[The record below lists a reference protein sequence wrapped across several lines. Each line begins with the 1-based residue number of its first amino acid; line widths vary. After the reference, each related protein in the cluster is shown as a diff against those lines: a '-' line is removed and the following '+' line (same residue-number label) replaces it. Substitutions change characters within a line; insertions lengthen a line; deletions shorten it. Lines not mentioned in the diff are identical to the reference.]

1 MSAPVRP
8 YQGGSVRRGFTL
20 IELLVVIAI
29 IAILIALLLPAVQQA
44 REAARRT
51 ECKNKLKQL
60 GIAMHNYHDTYGSF
74 PRLQYQTSTTS
85 SWYGNGILTAIL
97 PFVEQQNVFDNWNFT
112 ATFDSSTNGTLKNT
126 RISSYLCPSDRDY
139 PGNEPGNNYAGC
151 GGSTVNI
158 WNGTSGNG
166 VFPRAAEMGMRDLTD
181 GTSNVV
187 MMAEMLKGDNSQ
199 SGISDSDIVLAG
211 AQTFA
216 NPNFPT
222 AAELLAAGSTCDA
235 SDPAQQASNSQCA
248 RDWAAPYPGSTAFN
262 TTAPPN
268 WNHRTCAF
276 GTGFGLCADRNGIF
290 PTRSRHP
297 GGSQGV
303 MADGSVRFF
312 NDNVD
317 LLTWQRVGARNDGGV
332 LGTF

>member
-1 MSAPVRP
+1 MSLSVRP
-8 YQGGSVRRGFTL
+8 SRNGSGRRGFTL

-51 ECKNKLKQL
+51 ECKNNLKQL
-60 GIAMHNYHDTYGSF
+60 GIAMHNYHDTYGKF
-74 PRLQYQTSTTS
+74 PRLHYQTSTTS
-85 SWYGNGILTAIL
+85 SWHGNGILTSIL
-97 PFVEQQNVFDNWNFT
+97 PFVEQNNVFDNWNFT
-112 ATFDSSTNGTLKNT
+112 VTFSDTANATMKNT
-126 RISSYLCPSDRDY
+126 QISAFLCPSDRDY

-158 WNGTSGNG
+158 WGGTTGNG
-166 VFPRAAEMGMRDLTD
+166 VFPRFQEMGMRDLTD

-199 SGISDSDIVLAG
+199 SAIADSDIVVTS

-216 NPNFPT
+216 DPNFPT
-222 AAELLAAGSTCDA
+222 AAELLTAGSACDA
-235 SDPAQQASNSQCA
+235 ADPAQQASNSQCA
-248 RDWAAPYPGSTAFN
+248 RDWASPYPGSSAFN

-276 GTGFGLCADRNGIF
+276 GGTFGLCADRNGIF

-303 MADGSVRFF
+303 LADGSVRFF

-317 LLTWQRVGARNDGGV
+317 LLTWQRLGARADGGV
-332 LGTF
+332 LGAL